1 MKDRLGN
8 HIQQV
13 RGVSYKPSD
22 LSENLSD
29 GYTVLLRANNISEGR
44 INFDSV
50 QFVRN
55 NKISQEQIL
64 KTNDILVC
72 SSSGSISL
80 VGKSAL
86 YKKSGEHTFGAF
98 CKVVRATG
106 KLHPQFIAFYMC
118 SQAYRKHI
126 EHIANGANINN
137 LRNEHLDE
145 IQLDIPTDDQQKV
158 IISKLEKIQ
167 SIITH
172 RRTQLSKLDELIKC
186 RFVEMFGDPVD
197 NPRGWETKGLLE
209 LGKCKNGMNFS
220 AGESGVNVHCLGVG
234 DFKDYSEI
242 CNTSV
247 LPKISLNKM
256 PPEEVMLQDGDI
268 VFVRS
273 NGNKMLVGRCLVIF
287 PGDIPTT
294 YSGFCIRF
302 RKEAEC
308 VDTTYLVQLLKAD
321 STRSKMAGRGANIQ
335 NLNQQILGALQI
347 PIPPIELQQEFKD
360 FIKQSDKFKFVIQQS
375 LDETQKLFDSF
386 MQEYFDS

>member
-1 MKDRLGN
+1 M
-8 HIQQV
+8 
-13 RGVSYKPSD
+13 
-22 LSENLSD
+22 
-29 GYTVLLRANNISEGR
+29 T
-44 INFDSV
+44 INV
-50 QFVRN
+50 
-55 NKISQEQIL
+55 
-64 KTNDILVC
+64 NDC
-72 SSSGSISL
+72 
-80 VGKSAL
+80 
-86 YKKSGEHTFGAF
+86 F
-98 CKVVRATG
+98 
-106 KLHPQFIAFYMC
+106 FYI
-118 SQAYRKHI
+118 K
-126 EHIANGANINN
+126 NGANIKQGVISGGIPITRIETLANDTFNRDKMGYAGIHDKKKYTEYILQDGDILMSHINSMAYLGRAVMYKMQKNECIIHGMN
-137 LRNEHLDE
+137 LLRLKANRNFILPEYAEYYFKSNTFKKYIKKIAKKSVNQASFSIADLKS
-145 IQLDIPTDDQQKV
+145 IPLFLPNMVEQKKIYNTLNRIDN
-158 IISKLEKIQ
+158 IISLKNQ
-167 SIITH
+167 
-172 RRTQLSKLDELIKC
+172 QLKKLDLLTKSL
-186 RFVEMFGDPVD
+186 FVEMFGDPVD

-234 DFKDYSEI
+234 DFKDYSKI

-256 PPEEVMLQDGDI
+256 PPEEAMLQDGDI

-335 NLNQQILGALQI
+335 NLNQHILGALQI

-360 FIKQSDKFKFVIQQS
+360 FIKQSDKHKSVVQKS
-375 LDETQKLFDSF
+375 LDETQLLFDSL
-386 MQEYFDS
+386 MQKYFG

>member
-1 MKDRLGN
+1 
-8 HIQQV
+8 
-13 RGVSYKPSD
+13 
-22 LSENLSD
+22 
-29 GYTVLLRANNISEGR
+29 
-44 INFDSV
+44 
-50 QFVRN
+50 
-55 NKISQEQIL
+55 
-64 KTNDILVC
+64 
-72 SSSGSISL
+72 
-80 VGKSAL
+80 
-86 YKKSGEHTFGAF
+86 
-98 CKVVRATG
+98 
-106 KLHPQFIAFYMC
+106 
-118 SQAYRKHI
+118 
-126 EHIANGANINN
+126 
-137 LRNEHLDE
+137 
-145 IQLDIPTDDQQKV
+145 
-158 IISKLEKIQ
+158 
-167 SIITH
+167 
-172 RRTQLSKLDELIKC
+172 
-186 RFVEMFGDPVD
+186 MFGDPVD

-242 CNTSV
+242 CDTSV

-360 FIKQSDKFKFVIQQS
+360 FIKQSDKSKFIGFKSQFIEMFGLPESNEHEYEIGTIADVVKDVHYGTAKKASENGRYIYIRMNNITYDGELDLADIKRIDVPEKDLAGCMVQEGDVLFNRTNSKDLVGKTCHFTGDEPMIIAGYIIRLRMNGKVLPEYVSTFMNLERSKKLLYSMAKGAVGQANINAKEVQSIPIVIPLESVQQEF
-375 LDETQKLFDSF
+375 LKLRKQSDKSK
-386 MQEYFDS
+386 

>member
-1 MKDRLGN
+1 
-8 HIQQV
+8 
-13 RGVSYKPSD
+13 
-22 LSENLSD
+22 
-29 GYTVLLRANNISEGR
+29 
-44 INFDSV
+44 
-50 QFVRN
+50 
-55 NKISQEQIL
+55 
-64 KTNDILVC
+64 
-72 SSSGSISL
+72 
-80 VGKSAL
+80 
-86 YKKSGEHTFGAF
+86 
-98 CKVVRATG
+98 
-106 KLHPQFIAFYMC
+106 
-118 SQAYRKHI
+118 
-126 EHIANGANINN
+126 
-137 LRNEHLDE
+137 
-145 IQLDIPTDDQQKV
+145 
-158 IISKLEKIQ
+158 
-167 SIITH
+167 
-172 RRTQLSKLDELIKC
+172 
-186 RFVEMFGDPVD
+186 MFGDPVD

>member
-1 MKDRLGN
+1 MRVKLEEVCSRGSSNLMKKEVASMDGKYPIYGASGQIGTANFYHQEKPYVAVVKDGAGIGRTMLLPAYSSVIGTLQYLIPKHNVLPDYLCYVVQYMNLAKYSSGATIPHIYFRDYKNEEFNLASVDR
-8 HIQQV
+8 QQEIV
-13 RGVSYKPSD
+13 TT
-22 LSENLSD
+22 L
-29 GYTVLLRANNISEGR
+29 
-44 INFDSV
+44 
-50 QFVRN
+50 
-55 NKISQEQIL
+55 NKIQ
-64 KTNDILVC
+64 
-72 SSSGSISL
+72 
-80 VGKSAL
+80 
-86 YKKSGEHTFGAF
+86 
-98 CKVVRATG
+98 R
-106 KLHPQFIAFYMC
+106 
-118 SQAYRKHI
+118 
-126 EHIANGANINN
+126 
-137 LRNEHLDE
+137 
-145 IQLDIPTDDQQKV
+145 
-158 IISKLEKIQ
+158 
-167 SIITH
+167 IITR

-360 FIKQSDKFKFVIQQS
+360 FIKQSDKFKFAYFLFTLITVLQKNYYILLEFFQS
-375 LDETQKLFDSF
+375 VFLF
-386 MQEYFDS
+386 

>member
-1 MKDRLGN
+1 MFGEP
-8 HIQQV
+8 
-13 RGVSYKPSD
+13 Y
-22 LSENLSD
+22 SENEKWPTEPFGELTNSFNNTRKPVKEGDRRNMQGPYPYYGATGIVDYVNDYKLD
-29 GYTVLLRANNISEGR
+29 GTYLLISEDGKALE
-44 INFDSV
+44 F
-50 QFVRN
+50 RN
-55 NKISQEQIL
+55 Y
-64 KTNDILVC
+64 DI
-72 SSSGSISL
+72 
-80 VGKSAL
+80 
-86 YKKSGEHTFGAF
+86 AF
-98 CKVVRATG
+98 IATG
-106 KLHPQFIAFYMC
+106 KIWVNNHAHVVQSKGKVSLEYLQYYFKYLDISDWVSGIDQKKLNRANLDIIPIMVPPAELITQFDEFVCQSDKSKFIGFKSQFI
-118 SQAYRKHI
+118 
-126 EHIANGANINN
+126 
-137 LRNEHLDE
+137 
-145 IQLDIPTDDQQKV
+145 
-158 IISKLEKIQ
+158 
-167 SIITH
+167 
-172 RRTQLSKLDELIKC
+172 
-186 RFVEMFGDPVD
+186 EMFGDPVD

-242 CNTSV
+242 CDTSV

-321 STRSKMAGRGANIQ
+321 STRSKMVGRGANIQ

-360 FIKQSDKFKFVIQQS
+360 FIKQSDKSK
-375 LDETQKLFDSF
+375 
-386 MQEYFDS
+386 

>member
-1 MKDRLGN
+1 
-8 HIQQV
+8 
-13 RGVSYKPSD
+13 
-22 LSENLSD
+22 
-29 GYTVLLRANNISEGR
+29 
-44 INFDSV
+44 
-50 QFVRN
+50 
-55 NKISQEQIL
+55 
-64 KTNDILVC
+64 
-72 SSSGSISL
+72 
-80 VGKSAL
+80 
-86 YKKSGEHTFGAF
+86 
-98 CKVVRATG
+98 
-106 KLHPQFIAFYMC
+106 
-118 SQAYRKHI
+118 
-126 EHIANGANINN
+126 
-137 LRNEHLDE
+137 
-145 IQLDIPTDDQQKV
+145 
-158 IISKLEKIQ
+158 
-167 SIITH
+167 
-172 RRTQLSKLDELIKC
+172 
-186 RFVEMFGDPVD
+186 MFGDPVD

-242 CNTSV
+242 CDTSV

-360 FIKQSDKFKFVIQQS
+360 FIKQSDKSKFIGFKSQFIEMFGLPESNEHEYEIGTIADVVKDVHYGTAKKASENGRYIYIRMNNITYDGELDLADIKRIDVPEKDLAGCMVQEGDVLFNRTNSKDLVGKTCHFTGDEPMIIAGYIIRLRMNGKVLPEYVSTFMNLERSKKLLYSMAKGAVGQANINAKEVQSIPIVIPLESVQQEF
-375 LDETQKLFDSF
+375 LKLRKQSDKSKFESELKYYGF
-386 MQEYFDS
+386 KENRKFY